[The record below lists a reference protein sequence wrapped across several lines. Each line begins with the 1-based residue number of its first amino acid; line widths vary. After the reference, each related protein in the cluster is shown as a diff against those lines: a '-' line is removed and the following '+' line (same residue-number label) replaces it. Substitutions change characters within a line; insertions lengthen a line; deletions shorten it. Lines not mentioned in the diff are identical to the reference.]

1 MHPVPRRIRIRVP
14 CSTSNLGAG
23 FDAIGLAFQRHI
35 NIEFTRAEEPGFS
48 FNRLGTVARLGDER
62 DAVRA
67 TLLRES
73 DRLGLKEIGG
83 DITIGSDIPIGRG
96 LGSSAAATVGGLALA
111 RVLAGDREPDRAGLL
126 QIAERVEGHPDNAA
140 PALFG
145 GLVAI
150 ARASAGAARAF
161 PLPLSD
167 RIGFAF
173 VAPDYEVATPLAR
186 KALPR
191 EVEHGVAA
199 RGLGRMAALLQGL
212 AAADPELLRIGF
224 QDELHVPYRLPLI
237 SGAQHAFDAGVR
249 AGAWAVTISGSGSG
263 LIAVGPSGNEEAVVQ
278 AMAESLHQTDPMYA
292 FRAEPDLSGVT
303 VEIEE

>member
-1 MHPVPRRIRIRVP
+1 MPVARRIRVRVP

-23 FDAIGLAFQRHI
+23 FDAIGLAFTRHI
-35 NIEFTRAEEPGFS
+35 HVDFERADEARFR
-48 FNRLGTVARLGDER
+48 FNRHGALARLGDER

-67 TLLRES
+67 ALLGQV
-73 DRLGLKEIGG
+73 DQLGLREIGG
-83 DITIGSDIPIGRG
+83 DITVRSDIPIGRG
-96 LGSSAAATVGGLALA
+96 LGSSAAATVAGLALA
-111 RVLAGDREPDRAGLL
+111 RALAGEREPDRAGLL

-140 PALFG
+140 PSLFG

-150 ARASAGAARAF
+150 ARAGGAARAF
-161 PLPLSD
+161 ALPLSE

-173 VAPDYEVATPLAR
+173 AAPDYEVATPLAR
-186 KALPR
+186 RALPR
-191 EVEHGVAA
+191 EVEHGLAV
-199 RGLGRMAALLQGL
+199 RSLGRMAALLQGL
-212 AAADPELLRIGF
+212 ATADAELLRIGF

-237 SGAQHAFDAGVR
+237 SGAQHAFDAAVR

-263 LIAVGPSGNEEAVVQ
+263 LIAVCPRGSEEPVAH
-278 AMAESLHQTDPMYA
+278 AMAQALHQSDANYA